1 MSIMSGMTY
10 FHKIFNH
17 NYNFAKLP
25 LRKCK
30 ECEKIQNCFDQTLDV
45 WDHKGALVFV
55 FLHWRIYKPQSG
67 CQREHDNRNSFILHS
82 SVLPKLIVGHCV
94 SAVKSEVCTFECS
107 HGAYTILTL
116 LWFSNSR
123 TQSFLKLNYGLLTQL
138 LFWWSQCKRKIK
150 DTISTLEDQEIT
162 R

>member
-1 MSIMSGMTY
+1 MQRMWKDSELFWSNIGCLGSQRSSGVCV
-10 FHKIFNH
+10 F
-17 NYNFAKLP
+17 
-25 LRKCK
+25 
-30 ECEKIQNCFDQTLDV
+30 TL
-45 WDHKGALVFV
+45 KNL
-55 FLHWRIYKPQSG
+55 YKPQSG

-82 SVLPKLIVGHCV
+82 SILPKLIVGHCV

-138 LFWWSQCKRKIK
+138 LFWWSQCKRKHK
-150 DTISTLEDQEIT
+150 CCSDDLSAKGNTNAVLMISV
-162 R
+162 